1 MKNRLAS
8 IPTNNNP
15 FFNPIFRKIICRSI
29 ILLIIPSFL
38 YSQLRQ
44 ANIQLLG
51 GGKRVSGSAYYFK
64 TDQKNF
70 LVDCGLFYP
79 ETKNIKYEKDINNTN
94 RLNSK
99 LPISPQKISAILI
112 THAHLDHIGKIPL
125 FVKNGFN
132 GRIYST
138 EPTKKL
144 SLIMFEM
151 MLKSTSFGSEIFT
164 KSNKSNKLHT
174 QSTCEWK
181 NRIKR
186 PKTIKLERNELQD
199 SGLQICKVCL
209 GIELKNIARLFKTNK
224 YNRTF
229 DISKDISIEY
239 FDAKHIPGSASILV
253 KLNLVSGKK
262 LIHITGDLGSGLD
275 NILKGKPKVPKV
287 VDYIFIEST
296 YGGKSRVL
304 SNNPF
309 NEFFSDLNTSISND
323 HVIWIPSFVMDRT
336 QKVLNVIKKGQKNKR
351 LPKNINIKVVSST
364 AKKVNKVYDQYFDF
378 RPNSVD
384 ESFSM
389 SPTKLSSEIKG
400 PIVLI
405 TPSYIDQLDFFH
417 PIVEK
422 IIRSKDSDLMLV
434 GYQDPRSFGG
444 LLKDIST
451 GSKVSLGGKKIKV
464 SASTKYYS
472 GIFSGHLDSNGIK
485 NYLKSTKINEDIMLV
500 HGDISSLNSLK
511 SNLKPFFK
519 NDLIVPGENWLL
531 EIK

>member
-1 MKNRLAS
+1 MQKL
-8 IPTNNNP
+8 
-15 FFNPIFRKIICRSI
+15 FRFQFIGLKIINIKKI
-29 ILLIIPSFL
+29 IQASFLLLILPSFL
-38 YSQLRQ
+38 YSQLREVSL
-44 ANIQLLG
+44 QLLG
-51 GGKRVSGSAYYFK
+51 GAKRVSGSAYYFK

-70 LVDCGLFYP
+70 LVDCGLYYP
-79 ETKNIKYEKDINNTN
+79 ETKSVKYEKDIKKTN
-94 RLNSK
+94 RLNTK
-99 LPISPQKISAILI
+99 LPVPPQKISDIVI

-164 KSNKSNKLHT
+164 KSKKSNKLHT
-174 QSTCEWK
+174 QSNCEWK

-199 SGLQICKVCL
+199 LGLQICKVCL
-209 GIELKNIARLFKTNK
+209 GIELKNIATLFKTNK
-224 YNRTF
+224 YNQAF
-229 DISKDISIEY
+229 NISKDISIKFY
-239 FDAKHIPGSASILV
+239 DAKHIPGSASILV
-253 KLNLVSGKK
+253 NLNLVSGKK
-262 LIHITGDLGSGLD
+262 LIHITGDVGSGLD

-287 VDYIFIEST
+287 VDYVFIEST
-296 YGGKSRVL
+296 YGNKSRVL
-304 SNNPF
+304 SKNPF

-323 HVIWIPSFVMDRT
+323 HVVWIPSFVMDRT
-336 QKVLNVIKKGQKNKR
+336 QKVLNVIKKGQKNKK
-351 LPKNINIKVVSST
+351 LPKNINIKVISST

-378 RPNSVD
+378 RPNFTD

-389 SPTKLSSEIKG
+389 SPKKLSSEIEG

-451 GSKVSLGGKKIKV
+451 GSKVKLGGKKVKV
-464 SASTKYYS
+464 SANTKYYS
-472 GIFSGHLDSNGIK
+472 GIFSGHLDSEGIK
-485 NYLKSTKINEDIMLV
+485 NYLNSIKINKGIMLV

-511 SNLKPFFK
+511 TSLNPFFK
-519 NDLIVPGENWLL
+519 NDIIVPGENWSL